1 MIEKKRC
8 AWVTDEPLYI
18 AYHDEEWGVPSFDD
32 AHLFEMLILE
42 GAQAGLNWLTVLKK
56 RENYRQAYAGFVA
69 EKMARFGPKKINQ
82 LLQDPGIIRNRLK
95 VNAAVS
101 NARAYL
107 KVLEAYPSFGNYIW
121 QFVEGEPIVN
131 HWRSIEQVPVTTP
144 VAETM
149 SRDLKQRGFKFVGP
163 TICYA
168 YMQAVG
174 MVNDHTR
181 DCFRYHGGQA
191 G

>member
-18 AYHDEEWGVPSFDD
+18 AYHDEEWGVPSFDN

-95 VNAAVS
+95 VSAAVS

-107 KVLEAYPSFGNYIW
+107 KVLEAYPSFSNYIW